1 MLLLIGIILKSPS
14 YLTKWTLFQ
23 VCLAL
28 LGSSISSILKLLT
41 YGDDYDNLDRAL
53 NQPICI
59 AQQKLSVF
67 FFYPLYLLPS
77 VLTFHLWF
85 GLIKMNS
92 NIEKA
97 HFWTLTMSIW
107 GFACIYTTIVVIVSG
122 LNENWGVMVTRF
134 VCEAYDFSSTWYL
147 YWPVLLIVS
156 LLAFV
161 SLFFAIRSTIILWKI
176 WSAYKLNNQSSE
188 EIQIVILQQSKSH
201 HMKSYIDH
209 SHYISNFTS
218 SLFGGLV
225 FLIFGTTKSSLLSI
239 TQYLGYKNKSDDDDT
254 LYVFRP
260 SSYHLESL
268 ATTDIKTKRT
278 TRDTIESE
286 AVTIEVLVENDRHP
300 SFLEKQKR
308 TKHYKHSSSRNSN
321 RRRRHSDTRH
331 NGSQRRRRHH
341 HQDTNES
348 KNRKNND
355 ISFGNSRRIMIGNSD
370 EVVSRTTFQIRIVD
384 VVIVMLAV
392 EEDLVV

>member
-1 MLLLIGIILKSPS
+1 MSIILKSPS

-59 AQQKLSVF
+59 AQQKISVF

-85 GLIKMNS
+85 GLIKMNP

-147 YWPVLLIVS
+147 YWPVQLIVG

-161 SLFFAIRSTIILWKI
+161 SLFFAIRSTIILWEI
-176 WSAYKLNNQSSE
+176 WSAYNLNNQSSE

-201 HMKSYIDH
+201 HTKSYIDH

-239 TQYLGYKNKSDDDDT
+239 TQYFGYKNKSDDDDT

-260 SSYHLESL
+260 SSYHLESI
-268 ATTDIKTKRT
+268 AATDIKTKRT

-308 TKHYKHSSSRNSN
+308 TKHYRHSSSRNSN

-331 NGSQRRRRHH
+331 NGSQRRRRRH

-355 ISFGNSRRIMIGNSD
+355 ISFGNSRRIMIDNSD
-370 EVVSRTTFQIRIVD
+370 EVVSRTMFQIRIVD
-384 VVIVMLAV
+384 IVIVMLAV